1 MKQIQCYIYS
11 RVVGYFQPIINWNP
25 GKKSEFADRVTYSL
39 DVIKEALKE
48 GEI

>member
-11 RVVGYFQPIINWNP
+11 RVVGYFQPLINWNQ

-39 DVIKEALKE
+39 EAIKEALNDNRE
-48 GEI
+48 